1 MLGDALKWNINVCVN
16 QILIRAHGLQIY
28 LTEKYESKTKIILGF
43 VKSQANFRTICGIS
57 VYRLEFLPQTLIF

>member
-43 VKSQANFRTICGIS
+43 VKSQANVRTLCCVQKFS
-57 VYRLEFLPQTLIF
+57 KLPQP